1 MRRQV
6 LRGGLA
12 VLAIAVTGLAW
23 AVDAPPA
30 SAEPECMTG
39 SNDFNLDGI
48 VDAAVGMPGAAGG
61 RGAVEV
67 RVSDGDGT
75 AIHRLT
81 PPQGASGDR
90 FGTALAEVASYEG
103 SEIDRGT
110 CSRLV
115 VGAPGRDVG
124 ALNDAGAIFVYD
136 WDADEGEFT
145 LFHEFRQGA
154 QAVPGQP
161 QAGAGFGSDL
171 ASPFHEPDI
180 VGSVVRPLYVG
191 VPGYD
196 LAGRAGAG
204 AVAEL
209 VLGSS
214 QVPIV
219 EEGQLVTQNVAGVPG
234 AAEDGDR
241 FGAALAVSGTDVFI
255 GVPGENN
262 SSGGVLDW
270 DPSPGATERFVTQ
283 NAAGVPGTPEAGDNF
298 GATIYSAT
306 ETSLAGGGH
315 NVLVGAPGEAIGS
328 ARGAGSVIVFWFDGD
343 FALSQTKG
351 FNQNTAGVAG
361 VAEAG
366 DAFGSSIGTWGAA
379 DFLVGVPGEDI
390 GTLRDA
396 GSVSALR
403 SERAWTQD
411 TTGVPGGV
419 EAGDRFGQTI
429 GNVRVPFTGDEDDV
443 WLDAPLIGVPG
454 ENAGA
459 GTVLSGL
466 PGRGVTPVN
475 WVADPP
481 AAGDRYGQA
490 LGSAN

>member
-12 VLAIAVTGLAW
+12 VLAITVTGLAW
-23 AVDAPPA
+23 AVNAPPA
-30 SAEPECMTG
+30 SAQAECMTG

-48 VDAAVGMPGAAGG
+48 VDVAVGMPGAAGG

-67 RVSDGDGT
+67 RVSDGNGT

-81 PPQGASGDR
+81 PPQGAPGDR

-103 SEIDRGT
+103 STTDHGT

-136 WDADEGEFT
+136 WDAEQGEFT

-180 VGSVVRPLYVG
+180 AGSVVRPLYVG

-196 LAGRAGAG
+196 LAGRADAGAG
-204 AVAEL
+204 AEL

-219 EEGQLVTQNVAGVPG
+219 EEGQLVTQNVTGVPG
-234 AAEDGDR
+234 AAEVGDR

-306 ETSLAGGGH
+306 ETSQAGGH
-315 NVLVGAPGEAIGS
+315 NVLVGAPGEAIGT
-328 ARGAGSVIVFWFDGD
+328 AKGAGSVIVFWFDGAFVLD
-343 FALSQTKG
+343 QTKG

-366 DAFGSSIGTWGAA
+366 DAFGTSIGTWGAA
-379 DFLVGVPGEDI
+379 DFLIGVPGEDI
-390 GTLRDA
+390 GTVRDA

-411 TTGVPGGV
+411 TTGIPGGV
-419 EAGDRFGQTI
+419 EASDRFGQTI
-429 GNVRVPFTGDEDDV
+429 GNVRVPFTGDHDDV
-443 WLDAPLIGVPG
+443 WLAAPLIGVPG

-459 GTVLSGL
+459 GAVLSGL
-466 PGRGVTPVN
+466 PGGGVTPVN
-475 WVADPP
+475 WVADPS
-481 AAGDRYGQA
+481 AAGNRYGQA
-490 LGSAN
+490 LGSTN